1 MIIRI
6 DLMVGKQSFLK
17 KKSMLKKM
25 VNSIQDLFF
34 VKKEFVKYG
43 QSVAEFDLAEEG
55 KIKFAQWL
63 HPNES
68 PVHIDQSTV
77 DFYKQFVKKGS
88 LVIDIGTHTG
98 DTTVPMAIAAGPQ
111 GLTLGLEPNPHLY
124 PTIKMNAGLNKEK
137 TNIIALNFAATT
149 HDGEFTFA
157 SGDASFNNGGIMGF
171 STNIKKNNRYTFQ
184 VQGKNLQEYLFK
196 EYPNWLDRLTLIK
209 IDAEGYDKEI
219 LKTMPLLIQK
229 YKPTII
235 TECFKHLTS
244 SERNDLF
251 DTLSNHGYQLYFI
264 DDFGNKNMPAITR
277 EGMNS
282 RKHFDLVAIPN
293 RLQ

>member
-1 MIIRI
+1 M
-6 DLMVGKQSFLK
+6 FK
-17 KKSMLKKM
+17 KV

-43 QSVAEFDLAEEG
+43 HSITEFDLEEDG
-55 KIKFAQWL
+55 KVKFVQWL
-63 HPNES
+63 HPDES
-68 PVHIDQSTV
+68 PVLIDQSTI

-98 DTTVPMAIAAGPQ
+98 DTTVPMAIAAGSQ

-124 PTIKMNAGLNKEK
+124 PIIEANAGLNKEK
-137 TNIIALNFAATT
+137 TNIVALNFAATA

-184 VQGKNLQEYLFK
+184 VQGKNLQDYLFK
-196 EYPNWLDRLTLIK
+196 EYSIWLDRLALIK

-235 TECFKHLTS
+235 TECFKHLTF

-264 DDFGNKNMPAITR
+264 DDFGSKNKRAITR

-293 RLQ
+293 QLQ